1 MELTEK
7 LSKLTD
13 AYCEARG
20 VSVATVSGIIFK
32 NSRTLP
38 RVKSGGDLKTRS
50 YQRAVAWLSDNWP
63 HNAAWP
69 DGIARPDLFRG
80 VTVVRPEGEG
90 AR

>member
-50 YQRAVAWLSDNWP
+50 YHRAVSWISNNWP
-63 HNAAWP
+63 SDKEWP
-69 DGIARPDLFRG
+69 SDIERPVVDGGR
-80 VTVVRPEGEG
+80 V
-90 AR
+90 